1 MARRRT
7 RTRYLQIVWVEN
19 RIRGVKLMLFIE
31 SYAHV
36 KSLVIIEDKY
46 SHRICAIYRNVEIY
60 VRINLIL
67 FLYIKNLK
75 KISYLSNLYY
85 SIE

>member
-1 MARRRT
+1 
-7 RTRYLQIVWVEN
+7 
-19 RIRGVKLMLFIE
+19 MLFIE
-31 SYAHV
+31 SYAYV